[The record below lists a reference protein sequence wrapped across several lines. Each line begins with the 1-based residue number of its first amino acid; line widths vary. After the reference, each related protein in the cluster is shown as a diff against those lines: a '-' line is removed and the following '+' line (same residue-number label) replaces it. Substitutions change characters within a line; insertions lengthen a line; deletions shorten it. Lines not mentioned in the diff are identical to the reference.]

1 MTNYRRSRM
10 PLQHLEDH
18 KIGKTFFSSPSQE
31 KPDRASPVFYIC
43 ADVGR
48 SLCCYKYIKVW
59 YYITQNLCYGEK
71 LVKEYINE
79 ALEKYI
85 EKGTYP
91 WHMPGHKRQPIEA
104 VQNVDNISKSRENFW
119 NGVYAHDF
127 TEAKD
132 LDDMHEPEMFIA
144 DSIAEMKKVYGTFA
158 TYMLVNGSTSGLMTA
173 IHATCYRGDVILAAR
188 NCHKAVYNAICMLEL
203 EPEYIVP
210 DYVDMRWRCGVNQ
223 NGEQTITDGMTD
235 ASGESNRGTREKM
248 AASSEVNH
256 ETEEKAAVNGEDD
269 REVSERTDILGDI
282 SPDKVERAINMLI
295 TDGRKPRAVIITSP
309 TYEGVISD
317 IRTIA
322 GIVHRYGIYLIVDEA
337 QGAHLNFMEG
347 HETAMQQGADI
358 VIESLHK
365 TMPALTQTSL
375 LHVMNPKL
383 DERVRRYLQIFQTS
397 SPSYIF
403 MQSME
408 KAVAFGANNRDEF
421 ARYGR
426 RLEAFAGKCDGL
438 RNIRLFRPDASSV
451 KNDEICNACK
461 VFDHD
466 EGRLVFVVRP
476 GTVVESGQ
484 KFTGVMLAEIL
495 ADRYGLIVEMA
506 SVSYVICISS
516 VVDSADSYDILFN
529 AVAEIDGNL
538 GYEPDKTDRQELDII
553 SGRRSAMPPGTAWD
567 RLAENVPIEG
577 AAGKVSGAFVY
588 AYPPGIP
595 VLAPGEVVD
604 RQAVNGIKS
613 MIDSRL
619 NVAGVNDGYIKV
631 LCGE

>member
-1 MTNYRRSRM
+1 MLRR
-10 PLQHLEDH
+10 
-18 KIGKTFFSSPSQE
+18 KT
-31 KPDRASPVFYIC
+31 
-43 ADVGR
+43 
-48 SLCCYKYIKVW
+48 
-59 YYITQNLCYGEK
+59 
-71 LVKEYINE
+71 VKEYINE

-91 WHMPGHKRQPIEA
+91 WHMPGHKRRPLEKSDGSMCLKDDENGGQSP
-104 VQNVDNISKSRENFW
+104 QNVDNISKSRENFW

-144 DSIAEMKKVYGTFA
+144 DSLAEMKKVYGTFA

-173 IHATCYRGDVILAAR
+173 IHATCHRGDVILVAR

-210 DYVDMRWRCGVNQ
+210 DYVDMRWHCGVNQ
-223 NGEQTITDGMTD
+223 AMSDKMTD
-235 ASGESNRGTREKM
+235 ARGKADCETREGTDIRG
-248 AASSEVNH
+248 EGNR
-256 ETEEKAAVNGEDD
+256 ETP
-269 REVSERTDILGDI
+269 ERTDILGDI
-282 SPDKVERAINMLI
+282 SPDKLERAIITLI
-295 TDGRKPRAVIITSP
+295 TDGRKPSAVIITSP

-317 IRTIA
+317 IRIIA
-322 GIVHRYGIYLIVDEA
+322 EIAHRYGIYLIVDEA

-347 HETAMQQGADI
+347 HETAMEQGADI

-408 KAVAFGANNRDEF
+408 KAVAFGVNNKAEF
-421 ARYGR
+421 VKYGR
-426 RLEAFAGKCDGL
+426 RLEIFAEKCDSL
-438 RNIRLFRPDASSV
+438 RNIRLFRSCD
-451 KNDEICNACK
+451 ACK

-476 GTVVESGQ
+476 GTVDGSGQ
-484 KFTGVMLAEIL
+484 IFTGVMLADIL

-516 VVDSADSYDILFN
+516 VVDSVDSYDILFK
-529 AVAEIDGNL
+529 AIEEIDSGL
-538 GYEPDKTDRQELDII
+538 EYRSIVDGSRAMDII
-553 SGRRSAMPPGTAWD
+553 SGRRSAVVPGKAWD
-567 RLAENVPIEG
+567 GTSEMVPLELSVGRI
-577 AAGKVSGAFVY
+577 SGAFVY

-595 VLAPGEVVD
+595 VLAPGEIVD
-604 RQAVNGIKS
+604 ERAVCGIDT
-613 MIDSRL
+613 MIRSGL
-619 NVAGVNDGYIKV
+619 NVSGVDNGCIAV
-631 LCGE
+631 LCEK

>member
-1 MTNYRRSRM
+1 MLRR
-10 PLQHLEDH
+10 
-18 KIGKTFFSSPSQE
+18 KT
-31 KPDRASPVFYIC
+31 
-43 ADVGR
+43 
-48 SLCCYKYIKVW
+48 
-59 YYITQNLCYGEK
+59 
-71 LVKEYINE
+71 VKEYINE

-91 WHMPGHKRQPIEA
+91 WHMPGHKRRPLEKSDGSMCLKDDENGGQSP
-104 VQNVDNISKSRENFW
+104 QNVDNISKSRENFW

-144 DSIAEMKKVYGTFA
+144 DSLAEMKKVYGTFA

-173 IHATCYRGDVILAAR
+173 IHATCRRGDIILAAR

-210 DYVDMRWRCGVNQ
+210 DYVDMRWHCGANQ
-223 NGEQTITDGMTD
+223 SMSDRMTD
-235 ASGESNRGTREKM
+235 ACGKDDCETREG
-248 AASSEVNH
+248 
-256 ETEEKAAVNGEDD
+256 TDIRGEGD
-269 REVSERTDILGDI
+269 RETPERTDILGDI
-282 SPDKVERAINMLI
+282 SPDKLERAINTMI
-295 TDGRKPRAVIITSP
+295 ADGRKPSAVIITSP

-317 IRTIA
+317 IRIIA
-322 GIVHRYGIYLIVDEA
+322 EIAHRYGIYLIVDEA

-347 HETAMQQGADI
+347 HETAMEQGADI

-408 KAVAFGANNRDEF
+408 KAVAFGVNNKAEF
-421 ARYGR
+421 VKYGR
-426 RLEAFAGKCDGL
+426 RLEIFAEKCDSL
-438 RNIRLFRPDASSV
+438 RNIRLFRSCD
-451 KNDEICNACK
+451 ACK

-476 GTVVESGQ
+476 GTVDRSGQ
-484 KFTGVMLAEIL
+484 IFTGVMLADIL

-516 VVDSADSYDILFN
+516 VVDSVDSYDILFK
-529 AVAEIDGNL
+529 AIEEIDSGL
-538 GYEPDKTDRQELDII
+538 EYRSIVDGSRAMDII
-553 SGRRSAMPPGTAWD
+553 SGRRSAVVPGKAWD
-567 RLAENVPIEG
+567 ETSEMVPLELSVGRI
-577 AAGKVSGAFVY
+577 SGAFVY

-595 VLAPGEVVD
+595 VLAPGEIVD
-604 RQAVNGIKS
+604 ERAVCGIDT
-613 MIDSRL
+613 MIRSGL
-619 NVAGVNDGYIKV
+619 NVSGVDDGCIAV
-631 LCGE
+631 LCEK

>member
-1 MTNYRRSRM
+1 M
-10 PLQHLEDH
+10 
-18 KIGKTFFSSPSQE
+18 
-31 KPDRASPVFYIC
+31 
-43 ADVGR
+43 
-48 SLCCYKYIKVW
+48 
-59 YYITQNLCYGEK
+59 
-71 LVKEYINE
+71 KEYINE

-91 WHMPGHKRQPIEA
+91 WHMPGHKRQPLEKPDGGMCLKDDENGG
-104 VQNVDNISKSRENFW
+104 QLPPNVDNISKSRENFW

-144 DSIAEMKKVYGTFA
+144 DSLAEMKMVYGTFA

-173 IHATCYRGDVILAAR
+173 IHATCHRGDVILAAR

-223 NGEQTITDGMTD
+223 NGEQPITDGMTD
-235 ASGESNRGTREKM
+235 VSGESNRETREKM

-256 ETEEKAAVNGEDD
+256 ETEERAAVNGEDD

-282 SPDKVERAINMLI
+282 SPDKLELALKELVA
-295 TDGRKPRAVIITSP
+295 DGRKPRAVIITSP

-375 LHVMNPKL
+375 LHVMNPEL
-383 DERVRRYLQIFQTS
+383 DERVRRYLQIFQSS

-426 RLEAFAGKCDGL
+426 RLEIFAEKCDSL
-438 RNIRLFRPDASSV
+438 RNIRLFRPGVNVS
-451 KNDEICNACK
+451 KNDEGCSACK

-476 GTVVESGQ
+476 GTADESGQ

-567 RLAENVPIEG
+567 RPVESVPIEG

-613 MIDSRL
+613 MIDSGL

>member
-1 MTNYRRSRM
+1 MLRR
-10 PLQHLEDH
+10 
-18 KIGKTFFSSPSQE
+18 KT
-31 KPDRASPVFYIC
+31 
-43 ADVGR
+43 
-48 SLCCYKYIKVW
+48 
-59 YYITQNLCYGEK
+59 
-71 LVKEYINE
+71 VKEYINE

-91 WHMPGHKRQPIEA
+91 WHMPGHKRRPLEKSDGSMCLKDDENGGQSP
-104 VQNVDNISKSRENFW
+104 QNVDNISKSRENFW

-144 DSIAEMKKVYGTFA
+144 DSLAEMKKVYGTFA

-173 IHATCYRGDVILAAR
+173 IHATCHRGDVILAAR

-210 DYVDMRWRCGVNQ
+210 DYVDMRWHCGANQ
-223 NGEQTITDGMTD
+223 SMSDRMTD
-235 ASGESNRGTREKM
+235 VCGKDDCETREGIDIR
-248 AASSEVNH
+248 
-256 ETEEKAAVNGEDD
+256 GEGD
-269 REVSERTDILGDI
+269 RETTERTDILGDI
-282 SPDKVERAINMLI
+282 SPDKLERAINTMI
-295 TDGRKPRAVIITSP
+295 VDGRKPSAVIITSP

-317 IRTIA
+317 IGTLAEIA
-322 GIVHRYGIYLIVDEA
+322 HRYGIYLIVDEA

-347 HETAMQQGADI
+347 HETAMEQGADI

-408 KAVAFGANNRDEF
+408 KAVAFGVNNKAEF
-421 ARYGR
+421 VKYGR
-426 RLEAFAGKCDGL
+426 RLEIFAEKCDSL
-438 RNIRLFRPDASSV
+438 RNIRLFRSCD
-451 KNDEICNACK
+451 ACK

-476 GTVVESGQ
+476 GTVDRSGQ
-484 KFTGVMLAEIL
+484 IFTGVMLADIL

-516 VVDSADSYDILFN
+516 VVDSVDSYDILFK
-529 AVAEIDGNL
+529 AIEEIDSGL
-538 GYEPDKTDRQELDII
+538 EYRSIVDGSRAMDII
-553 SGRRSAMPPGTAWD
+553 SGRRSAVVPGKAWD
-567 RLAENVPIEG
+567 ETSEMVPLELSVGRI
-577 AAGKVSGAFVY
+577 SGAFVY

-595 VLAPGEVVD
+595 VLAPGEIVD
-604 RQAVNGIKS
+604 ERAVCGIDT
-613 MIDSRL
+613 MIRSGL
-619 NVAGVNDGYIKV
+619 NVSGVDDGCIAV
-631 LCGE
+631 LCEK

>member
-1 MTNYRRSRM
+1 M
-10 PLQHLEDH
+10 
-18 KIGKTFFSSPSQE
+18 
-31 KPDRASPVFYIC
+31 
-43 ADVGR
+43 
-48 SLCCYKYIKVW
+48 
-59 YYITQNLCYGEK
+59 
-71 LVKEYINE
+71 VKEYINE

-91 WHMPGHKRQPIEA
+91 WHMPGHKRQPLEEL
-104 VQNVDNISKSRENFW
+104 ENFW

-144 DSIAEMKKVYGTFA
+144 DSLAEMRKVYGTFA

-173 IHATCYRGDVILAAR
+173 IHATCHRGDVILAAR

-203 EPEYIVP
+203 DPEYIVP
-210 DYVDMRWRCGVNQ
+210 DYVSMKWPDCMGQ
-223 NGEQTITDGMTD
+223 NAARAIADGMTD
-235 ASGESNRGTREKM
+235 AGSEDDCETLAMM
-248 AASSEVNH
+248 AP
-256 ETEEKAAVNGEDD
+256 GDEDD

-282 SPDKVERAINMLI
+282 SPDKLELALKELVA
-295 TDGRKPRAVIITSP
+295 DDRKPRAVIITSP

-317 IRTIA
+317 IRAIA
-322 GIVHRYGIYLIVDEA
+322 EIAHRYGIYLIVDEA

-375 LHVMNPKL
+375 LHVMDPKL

-408 KAVAFGANNRDEF
+408 KAVTFGANNRTKFEK
-421 ARYGR
+421 YGR
-426 RLEAFAGKCDGL
+426 RLEAFAEKCDSL
-438 RNIRLFRPDASSV
+438 RNIRLFRPEVNAS
-451 KNDEICNACK
+451 KNGEGCSACK
-461 VFDHD
+461 VFDYD

-476 GTVVESGQ
+476 GTVDRSGQ
-484 KFTGVMLAEIL
+484 IFTGVMLADIL

-553 SGRRSAMPPGTAWD
+553 SGRRSVMPPGIAWD
-567 RLAENVPIEG
+567 RPVESVPIEV

-604 RQAVNGIKS
+604 RQAVSGIKS
-613 MIDSRL
+613 MIDNGL

>member
-1 MTNYRRSRM
+1 M
-10 PLQHLEDH
+10 
-18 KIGKTFFSSPSQE
+18 
-31 KPDRASPVFYIC
+31 
-43 ADVGR
+43 
-48 SLCCYKYIKVW
+48 
-59 YYITQNLCYGEK
+59 
-71 LVKEYINE
+71 KEYINE

-132 LDDMHEPEMFIA
+132 LDDMHEPAMFIA

-173 IHATCYRGDVILAAR
+173 IHATCHRGDVILAAR

-223 NGEQTITDGMTD
+223 NGEQTITDGMTY

-309 TYEGVISD
+309 TYEGVMSD

-322 GIVHRYGIYLIVDEA
+322 EIAHRYGIYLIVDEA

-476 GTVVESGQ
+476 GTVDESGQ

-567 RLAENVPIEG
+567 RLAESVPIEG

-613 MIDSRL
+613 MIDSGL

>member
-1 MTNYRRSRM
+1 M
-10 PLQHLEDH
+10 
-18 KIGKTFFSSPSQE
+18 
-31 KPDRASPVFYIC
+31 
-43 ADVGR
+43 
-48 SLCCYKYIKVW
+48 
-59 YYITQNLCYGEK
+59 
-71 LVKEYINE
+71 KEYINE

-91 WHMPGHKRQPIEA
+91 WHMPGHKRQPLEKPDGGMCLKDDENGG
-104 VQNVDNISKSRENFW
+104 QLPPNVDNISKSRENFW

-144 DSIAEMKKVYGTFA
+144 DSIAEMKMVYGTFA

-173 IHATCYRGDVILAAR
+173 IHATCRRGDIILAAR

-223 NGEQTITDGMTD
+223 NGEQPITDGMTD
-235 ASGESNRGTREKM
+235 VSGESNRETREKM

-256 ETEEKAAVNGEDD
+256 ETEERADVNGEDD

-282 SPDKVERAINMLI
+282 SPDKLELALKELVA
-295 TDGRKPRAVIITSP
+295 DGRKPRAVIITSP

-347 HETAMQQGADI
+347 HETAMKQGADI

-375 LHVMNPKL
+375 LHVMDPEL

-408 KAVAFGANNRDEF
+408 KAVAFGANNRDAF
-421 ARYGR
+421 AEYGR
-426 RLEAFAGKCDGL
+426 RLEIFAGKCDGL

-476 GTVVESGQ
+476 GTVDESGQ

-567 RLAENVPIEG
+567 QWRACRLRV
-577 AAGKVSGAFVY
+577 
-588 AYPPGIP
+588 
-595 VLAPGEVVD
+595 
-604 RQAVNGIKS
+604 
-613 MIDSRL
+613 RL
-619 NVAGVNDGYIKV
+619 ERCRGHLYMHIRREY
-631 LCGE
+631 LCWRRERSLTGRR

>member
-1 MTNYRRSRM
+1 
-10 PLQHLEDH
+10 
-18 KIGKTFFSSPSQE
+18 
-31 KPDRASPVFYIC
+31 
-43 ADVGR
+43 
-48 SLCCYKYIKVW
+48 
-59 YYITQNLCYGEK
+59 
-71 LVKEYINE
+71 
-79 ALEKYI
+79 
-85 EKGTYP
+85 
-91 WHMPGHKRQPIEA
+91 
-104 VQNVDNISKSRENFW
+104 
-119 NGVYAHDF
+119 
-127 TEAKD
+127 
-132 LDDMHEPEMFIA
+132 
-144 DSIAEMKKVYGTFA
+144 
-158 TYMLVNGSTSGLMTA
+158 MLVNGSTSGLMTA
-173 IHATCYRGDVILAAR
+173 IHATCHRGDVILAAR

-210 DYVDMRWRCGVNQ
+210 DYVGMSWPDGVGQ
-223 NGEQTITDGMTD
+223 NEARAIANGMTD
-235 ASGESNRGTREKM
+235 AGGEDGCETLAMMASGD
-248 AASSEVNH
+248 
-256 ETEEKAAVNGEDD
+256 EDD
-269 REVSERTDILGDI
+269 REMSERTDILGDI
-282 SPDKVERAINMLI
+282 SPDKLESALRGLVA
-295 TDGRKPRAVIITSP
+295 DGRKPRAVIITSP

-375 LHVMNPKL
+375 LHVMNPEL

-408 KAVAFGANNRDEF
+408 KAVAFGANNRTKFEK
-421 ARYGR
+421 YGW
-426 RLEAFAGKCDGL
+426 RLEAFAEKCDSL
-438 RNIRLFRPDASSV
+438 RNIRLFRPDVSSV
-451 KNDEICNACK
+451 KKAGGCAACK

-476 GTVVESGQ
+476 GTVDESGQ
-484 KFTGVMLAEIL
+484 KFSGVMLAEIL

-538 GYEPDKTDRQELDII
+538 GYKPDKTDRQELDII

-567 RLAENVPIEG
+567 RPVESVPIEV

-604 RQAVNGIKS
+604 RQAVSGIKS
-613 MIDSRL
+613 MIDSGL

>member
-1 MTNYRRSRM
+1 MLRR
-10 PLQHLEDH
+10 
-18 KIGKTFFSSPSQE
+18 KTV
-31 KPDRASPVFYIC
+31 R
-43 ADVGR
+43 
-48 SLCCYKYIKVW
+48 
-59 YYITQNLCYGEK
+59 
-71 LVKEYINE
+71 EYINE

-91 WHMPGHKRQPIEA
+91 WHMPGHKRLPLE
-104 VQNVDNISKSRENFW
+104 KLENFW

-144 DSIAEMKKVYGTFA
+144 DSLAEMKKVYGTFA

-173 IHATCYRGDVILAAR
+173 IHATCHRGDVILAAR

-210 DYVDMRWRCGVNQ
+210 DYVDMRWHCGANQ
-223 NGEQTITDGMTD
+223 SMSDKMTD
-235 ASGESNRGTREKM
+235 ACGKDDCETRE
-248 AASSEVNH
+248 
-256 ETEEKAAVNGEDD
+256 ETDIRGEGD
-269 REVSERTDILGDI
+269 RETPERTDILGDI
-282 SPDKVERAINMLI
+282 SPDKLERAINTMI
-295 TDGRKPRAVIITSP
+295 VDGRKPSAVIITSP

-317 IRTIA
+317 IGTLAEIT
-322 GIVHRYGIYLIVDEA
+322 HRYGIYLIVDEA

-347 HETAMQQGADI
+347 HETAMAQGADI

-408 KAVAFGANNRDEF
+408 KAVAFGANNRAVFVE
-421 ARYGR
+421 YGW
-426 RLEAFAGKCDGL
+426 RLEIFAEKCDNL
-438 RNIRLFRPDASSV
+438 RNIRLFRPGVNVS
-451 KNDEICNACK
+451 KNDEGCSACK

-476 GTVVESGQ
+476 GTVDRSGQ
-484 KFTGVMLAEIL
+484 IFTGVMLADIL

-516 VVDSADSYDILFN
+516 VVDSVDSYDILFK
-529 AVAEIDGNL
+529 AIEEIDSGL
-538 GYEPDKTDRQELDII
+538 EYRSIVDGSRAMDII
-553 SGRRSAMPPGTAWD
+553 SGRRSAVVPGKAWD
-567 RLAENVPIEG
+567 ETSEMVPLELSVGRI
-577 AAGKVSGAFVY
+577 SGAFVY

-595 VLAPGEVVD
+595 VLAPGEIVD
-604 RQAVNGIKS
+604 ERAVCGIDT
-613 MIDSRL
+613 MIRSGL
-619 NVAGVNDGYIKV
+619 NVSGVDDGCIAV
-631 LCGE
+631 LCEK

>member
-1 MTNYRRSRM
+1 M
-10 PLQHLEDH
+10 
-18 KIGKTFFSSPSQE
+18 
-31 KPDRASPVFYIC
+31 
-43 ADVGR
+43 
-48 SLCCYKYIKVW
+48 
-59 YYITQNLCYGEK
+59 
-71 LVKEYINE
+71 KEYINE

-85 EKGTYP
+85 NKGTYP
-91 WHMPGHKRQPIEA
+91 WHMPGHKRLPLE
-104 VQNVDNISKSRENFW
+104 KLENFW

-144 DSIAEMKKVYGTFA
+144 DSLAEMKKVYGTFA

-173 IHATCYRGDVILAAR
+173 IHATCHRGDVILAAR

-210 DYVDMRWRCGVNQ
+210 DYVDMRWHCGANQ
-223 NGEQTITDGMTD
+223 SMSDKMTD
-235 ASGESNRGTREKM
+235 ACGKDDCETREGTDIRG
-248 AASSEVNH
+248 EGDR
-256 ETEEKAAVNGEDD
+256 ETPERVAVNGGDD

-282 SPDKVERAINMLI
+282 SPDKLERAIITLI
-295 TDGRKPRAVIITSP
+295 TNGRKPSAVIITSP

-317 IRTIA
+317 IGTLAEIT
-322 GIVHRYGIYLIVDEA
+322 HRYGIYLIVDEA

-347 HETAMQQGADI
+347 HETAMAQGADI

-408 KAVAFGANNRDEF
+408 KAVAFGVNNKAEF
-421 ARYGR
+421 VKYGR
-426 RLEAFAGKCDGL
+426 RLEIFAEKCDSL
-438 RNIRLFRPDASSV
+438 RNIRLFRSCD
-451 KNDEICNACK
+451 ACK

-476 GTVVESGQ
+476 GTVDGSGQ
-484 KFTGVMLAEIL
+484 IFTGVMLADIL

-516 VVDSADSYDILFN
+516 VVDSVDSYDILFK
-529 AVAEIDGNL
+529 AIEEIDNDLEHSVIVDGS
-538 GYEPDKTDRQELDII
+538 RAMDII
-553 SGRRSAMPPGTAWD
+553 SGRRSAVVPGKAWD
-567 RLAENVPIEG
+567 ETSEMVPLELSVGRI
-577 AAGKVSGAFVY
+577 SGAFVY

-595 VLAPGEVVD
+595 VLAPGEIVD
-604 RQAVNGIKS
+604 ERAVCGIDT
-613 MIDSRL
+613 MIRSGL
-619 NVAGVNDGYIKV
+619 NVSGVDDGCIAV
-631 LCGE
+631 LCEK

>member
-1 MTNYRRSRM
+1 MLRR
-10 PLQHLEDH
+10 
-18 KIGKTFFSSPSQE
+18 KTV
-31 KPDRASPVFYIC
+31 R
-43 ADVGR
+43 
-48 SLCCYKYIKVW
+48 
-59 YYITQNLCYGEK
+59 
-71 LVKEYINE
+71 EYINE

-91 WHMPGHKRQPIEA
+91 WHMPGHKRLPLE
-104 VQNVDNISKSRENFW
+104 KLENFW

-144 DSIAEMKKVYGTFA
+144 DSLAEMKKVYGTFA

-173 IHATCYRGDVILAAR
+173 IHATCHRGDVILAAR

-210 DYVDMRWRCGVNQ
+210 DYVDMRWHCGANQ
-223 NGEQTITDGMTD
+223 SMSDRMTD
-235 ASGESNRGTREKM
+235 ACGKDDCETREG
-248 AASSEVNH
+248 
-256 ETEEKAAVNGEDD
+256 TDIRGEGD
-269 REVSERTDILGDI
+269 RETPERTDILGDI
-282 SPDKVERAINMLI
+282 SPDKLERAINTMI
-295 TDGRKPRAVIITSP
+295 ADGRKPSAVIITSP

-317 IRTIA
+317 IRIIA
-322 GIVHRYGIYLIVDEA
+322 EIAHRYGIYLIVDEA

-347 HETAMQQGADI
+347 HETAMEQGADI

-408 KAVAFGANNRDEF
+408 KAVAFGANNRAVFVE
-421 ARYGR
+421 YGR
-426 RLEAFAGKCDGL
+426 RLKIFAEKCDNL
-438 RNIRLFRPDASSV
+438 RNIRLFRPGVNVS
-451 KNDEICNACK
+451 KNDEGCSACK

-476 GTVVESGQ
+476 GTVDRSGQ
-484 KFTGVMLAEIL
+484 IFTGVMLADIL

-516 VVDSADSYDILFN
+516 VVDSVDSYDILFK
-529 AVAEIDGNL
+529 AIEEIDSGL
-538 GYEPDKTDRQELDII
+538 EYRSIVDGSRAMDII
-553 SGRRSAMPPGTAWD
+553 SGRRSAVVPGKAWD
-567 RLAENVPIEG
+567 ELSEMVPLELSVGRI
-577 AAGKVSGAFVY
+577 SGAFVY

-595 VLAPGEVVD
+595 VLAPGEIVD
-604 RQAVNGIKS
+604 ERAVCGIDTMIRNG
-613 MIDSRL
+613 L
-619 NVAGVNDGYIKV
+619 NVSGVDDGCIAV
-631 LCGE
+631 LCEK

>member
-1 MTNYRRSRM
+1 M
-10 PLQHLEDH
+10 
-18 KIGKTFFSSPSQE
+18 
-31 KPDRASPVFYIC
+31 
-43 ADVGR
+43 
-48 SLCCYKYIKVW
+48 
-59 YYITQNLCYGEK
+59 
-71 LVKEYINE
+71 KEYINE

-104 VQNVDNISKSRENFW
+104 VQNVDNISKSRVNFW

-132 LDDMHEPEMFIA
+132 LDDMHEPAMFIA

-173 IHATCYRGDVILAAR
+173 IHATCHRGDVILAAR

-210 DYVDMRWRCGVNQ
+210 DYVNMRWRCGVNQ

-309 TYEGVISD
+309 TYEGVMSD

-322 GIVHRYGIYLIVDEA
+322 EIAHRYGIYLIVDEA

-375 LHVMNPKL
+375 LHVMNPEL

-438 RNIRLFRPDASSV
+438 RNIRLFRPDVSSV

-567 RLAENVPIEG
+567 RLAESVPIEG

-613 MIDSRL
+613 MIDSGL

-631 LCGE
+631 LCGG

>member
-1 MTNYRRSRM
+1 M
-10 PLQHLEDH
+10 
-18 KIGKTFFSSPSQE
+18 
-31 KPDRASPVFYIC
+31 
-43 ADVGR
+43 
-48 SLCCYKYIKVW
+48 
-59 YYITQNLCYGEK
+59 
-71 LVKEYINE
+71 KEYINE

-173 IHATCYRGDVILAAR
+173 IHATCRRGDIILAAR

-223 NGEQTITDGMTD
+223 NGEQPITDGMTD
-235 ASGESNRGTREKM
+235 VSGESNRETREKM

-256 ETEEKAAVNGEDD
+256 ETEERADVNGEDD

-282 SPDKVERAINMLI
+282 SPDKLELALKELVA
-295 TDGRKPRAVIITSP
+295 DGRKPRAVIITSP

-347 HETAMQQGADI
+347 HETAMKQGADI

-375 LHVMNPKL
+375 LHVMDPEL

-408 KAVAFGANNRDEF
+408 KAVAFGANNRDAF
-421 ARYGR
+421 AEYGR
-426 RLEAFAGKCDGL
+426 RLEIFAGQCDGL
-438 RNIRLFRPDASSV
+438 RNIRLFRPDVSSV
-451 KNDEICNACK
+451 KKAGGCAACK

-476 GTVVESGQ
+476 GTVDESGQ
-484 KFTGVMLAEIL
+484 KFTGVMLADIL

-553 SGRRSAMPPGTAWD
+553 SGRRSVMPPGIAWD
-567 RLAENVPIEG
+567 RPVESVPIEG

-613 MIDSRL
+613 MIDSGL

-631 LCGE
+631 LCVE

>member
-1 MTNYRRSRM
+1 MLRR
-10 PLQHLEDH
+10 
-18 KIGKTFFSSPSQE
+18 
-31 KPDRASPVFYIC
+31 
-43 ADVGR
+43 
-48 SLCCYKYIKVW
+48 
-59 YYITQNLCYGEK
+59 K

-173 IHATCYRGDVILAAR
+173 IHATCHRGDVILAAR

-223 NGEQTITDGMTD
+223 NGEQTITDGMTY

-309 TYEGVISD
+309 TYEGVMSD

-322 GIVHRYGIYLIVDEA
+322 EIAHRYGIYLIVDEA

-567 RLAENVPIEG
+567 RLAESVPIEG

-613 MIDSRL
+613 MIDSGL

>member
-1 MTNYRRSRM
+1 M
-10 PLQHLEDH
+10 
-18 KIGKTFFSSPSQE
+18 
-31 KPDRASPVFYIC
+31 
-43 ADVGR
+43 
-48 SLCCYKYIKVW
+48 
-59 YYITQNLCYGEK
+59 
-71 LVKEYINE
+71 KEYINE

-173 IHATCYRGDVILAAR
+173 IHATCHRGDVILAAR

-295 TDGRKPRAVIITSP
+295 TDGRKPSAVIITSP
-309 TYEGVISD
+309 TYEGVMSD

-322 GIVHRYGIYLIVDEA
+322 EIAHRYGIYLIVDEA

-347 HETAMQQGADI
+347 HETAMEQGADI

-567 RLAENVPIEG
+567 RLAESVPIEG

-613 MIDSRL
+613 MIDSGL

>member
-1 MTNYRRSRM
+1 M
-10 PLQHLEDH
+10 
-18 KIGKTFFSSPSQE
+18 
-31 KPDRASPVFYIC
+31 
-43 ADVGR
+43 
-48 SLCCYKYIKVW
+48 
-59 YYITQNLCYGEK
+59 
-71 LVKEYINE
+71 KEYINE

-91 WHMPGHKRQPIEA
+91 WHMPGHKRQPLEKPDGGMCLKDDENGG
-104 VQNVDNISKSRENFW
+104 QLPPNVDNISKSRENFW

-144 DSIAEMKKVYGTFA
+144 DSLAEMKMVYGTFA

-173 IHATCYRGDVILAAR
+173 IHATCRRGDIILAAR

-223 NGEQTITDGMTD
+223 NGEQPITDGMTD
-235 ASGESNRGTREKM
+235 VSGESNRETREKM

-256 ETEEKAAVNGEDD
+256 ETEERAAVNGEDD
-269 REVSERTDILGDI
+269 REMSERTDILGDI
-282 SPDKVERAINMLI
+282 SPDKLELALKELVA
-295 TDGRKPRAVIITSP
+295 DGRKPRAVIITSP

-322 GIVHRYGIYLIVDEA
+322 GIAHRYGIYLIVDEA

-358 VIESLHK
+358 VVESLHK

-375 LHVMNPKL
+375 LHVMDPEL

-408 KAVAFGANNRDEF
+408 KAVAFGANNRDAF

-438 RNIRLFRPDASSV
+438 KNIRLFRPDASSV

-476 GTVVESGQ
+476 GTVDESGQ

-567 RLAENVPIEG
+567 RPVESVPIEG

-613 MIDSRL
+613 MIDSGL

>member
-1 MTNYRRSRM
+1 M
-10 PLQHLEDH
+10 
-18 KIGKTFFSSPSQE
+18 
-31 KPDRASPVFYIC
+31 
-43 ADVGR
+43 
-48 SLCCYKYIKVW
+48 
-59 YYITQNLCYGEK
+59 
-71 LVKEYINE
+71 KEYINE

-91 WHMPGHKRQPIEA
+91 WHMPGHKRQPLEKPDGGMCLKDDENGG
-104 VQNVDNISKSRENFW
+104 QLPPNVDNISKSRENFW

-144 DSIAEMKKVYGTFA
+144 DSLAEMKMVYGTFA

-173 IHATCYRGDVILAAR
+173 IHATCRRGDIILAAR

-223 NGEQTITDGMTD
+223 NGEQPITDGMTD
-235 ASGESNRGTREKM
+235 VSGESNRETREKM

-256 ETEEKAAVNGEDD
+256 ETEERAAVNGEDD
-269 REVSERTDILGDI
+269 REMSERTDILGDI
-282 SPDKVERAINMLI
+282 SPDKLELALKELVA
-295 TDGRKPRAVIITSP
+295 DGRKPRAVIITSP

-322 GIVHRYGIYLIVDEA
+322 GIAHRYGIYLIVDEA

-375 LHVMNPKL
+375 LHVMDPEL

-408 KAVAFGANNRDEF
+408 KAVAFGANNRDAF

-438 RNIRLFRPDASSV
+438 KNIRLFRPDASSV

-476 GTVVESGQ
+476 GTVDESGQ

-567 RLAENVPIEG
+567 RPVESVPIEG

-613 MIDSRL
+613 MIDSGL

>member
-1 MTNYRRSRM
+1 M
-10 PLQHLEDH
+10 
-18 KIGKTFFSSPSQE
+18 
-31 KPDRASPVFYIC
+31 
-43 ADVGR
+43 
-48 SLCCYKYIKVW
+48 
-59 YYITQNLCYGEK
+59 
-71 LVKEYINE
+71 KEYINE

-119 NGVYAHDF
+119 NGMYAHDF

-173 IHATCYRGDVILAAR
+173 IHATCHRGDVILAAR

-269 REVSERTDILGDI
+269 RGVSERTDILGDI

-295 TDGRKPRAVIITSP
+295 TDGRKPSAVIITSP
-309 TYEGVISD
+309 TYEGVMSD

-322 GIVHRYGIYLIVDEA
+322 EIAHRYGIYLIVDEA

-383 DERVRRYLQIFQTS
+383 DERVRRYLQIFQSS

-476 GTVVESGQ
+476 GTVDESGQ

-567 RLAENVPIEG
+567 RLAESVPIEG

-613 MIDSRL
+613 MIDSGL

>member
-1 MTNYRRSRM
+1 MLRR
-10 PLQHLEDH
+10 
-18 KIGKTFFSSPSQE
+18 KT
-31 KPDRASPVFYIC
+31 
-43 ADVGR
+43 
-48 SLCCYKYIKVW
+48 
-59 YYITQNLCYGEK
+59 
-71 LVKEYINE
+71 VKEYINE

-91 WHMPGHKRQPIEA
+91 WHMPGHKRRPLEKSDGSMCLKDDENGGQSP
-104 VQNVDNISKSRENFW
+104 QNVDNISKSRENFW

-144 DSIAEMKKVYGTFA
+144 DSLAEMKKVYGTFA

-173 IHATCYRGDVILAAR
+173 IHATCHRGDVILAAR

-210 DYVDMRWRCGVNQ
+210 DYVDMRWHCGANQ
-223 NGEQTITDGMTD
+223 SMSDRMTD
-235 ASGESNRGTREKM
+235 VCGKDDCETREGIDIR
-248 AASSEVNH
+248 
-256 ETEEKAAVNGEDD
+256 GEGD
-269 REVSERTDILGDI
+269 RETTERTDILGDI
-282 SPDKVERAINMLI
+282 SPDKLERAINTMI
-295 TDGRKPRAVIITSP
+295 VDGRKPSAVIITSP

-317 IRTIA
+317 IGTLAEIA
-322 GIVHRYGIYLIVDEA
+322 HRYGIYLIVDEA

-347 HETAMQQGADI
+347 HETAMEQGADI

-408 KAVAFGANNRDEF
+408 KAVAFGVNNKAEF
-421 ARYGR
+421 VKYGR
-426 RLEAFAGKCDGL
+426 RLEIFAEKCDSL
-438 RNIRLFRPDASSV
+438 RNIRLFRSCD
-451 KNDEICNACK
+451 ACK

-476 GTVVESGQ
+476 RTVDRSGQ
-484 KFTGVMLAEIL
+484 IFTGAMLADIL

-516 VVDSADSYDILFN
+516 VVDSVDSYDILFK
-529 AVAEIDGNL
+529 AIEEIDSGL
-538 GYEPDKTDRQELDII
+538 EYRSIVDGSRAMDII
-553 SGRRSAMPPGTAWD
+553 SGRRSAVVPGKAWD
-567 RLAENVPIEG
+567 ETSEMVPLELSVGRI
-577 AAGKVSGAFVY
+577 SGAFVY

-595 VLAPGEVVD
+595 VLAPGEIVD
-604 RQAVNGIKS
+604 ERAVCGIDTMIRNG
-613 MIDSRL
+613 L
-619 NVAGVNDGYIKV
+619 NVSGVDDGCIAV
-631 LCGE
+631 LCEK

>member
-1 MTNYRRSRM
+1 MLRR
-10 PLQHLEDH
+10 
-18 KIGKTFFSSPSQE
+18 KT
-31 KPDRASPVFYIC
+31 
-43 ADVGR
+43 
-48 SLCCYKYIKVW
+48 
-59 YYITQNLCYGEK
+59 
-71 LVKEYINE
+71 VKEYINE

-91 WHMPGHKRQPIEA
+91 WHMPGHKRRPLEKSDGSMCLKDDENGGQSP
-104 VQNVDNISKSRENFW
+104 QNVDNISKSRENFW

-144 DSIAEMKKVYGTFA
+144 DSLAEMKKVYGTFA

-173 IHATCYRGDVILAAR
+173 IHATCRRGDIILATR

-210 DYVDMRWRCGVNQ
+210 DYVDMRWRCGANQ
-223 NGEQTITDGMTD
+223 SMSDRMTD
-235 ASGESNRGTREKM
+235 ACGKDDCETREG
-248 AASSEVNH
+248 
-256 ETEEKAAVNGEDD
+256 TDIRGEGD
-269 REVSERTDILGDI
+269 RETPERTDILGDI
-282 SPDKVERAINMLI
+282 SPDKLERAIITLI
-295 TDGRKPRAVIITSP
+295 TDGRKPSAVIITSP

-317 IRTIA
+317 IGTLAEIT
-322 GIVHRYGIYLIVDEA
+322 HRYGIYLIVDEA

-347 HETAMQQGADI
+347 HETAMEQGADI

-375 LHVMNPKL
+375 LHVMDPKL

-408 KAVAFGANNRDEF
+408 KAVAFGANNRAVFVE
-421 ARYGR
+421 YGR
-426 RLEAFAGKCDGL
+426 RLKIFAEKCDNL
-438 RNIRLFRPDASSV
+438 RNIRLFRPGVNVS
-451 KNDEICNACK
+451 KNDEGCSACK

-476 GTVVESGQ
+476 GTVDRSGQ
-484 KFTGVMLAEIL
+484 IFTGVMLADIL

-516 VVDSADSYDILFN
+516 VVDCVDSYDILFK
-529 AVAEIDGNL
+529 AIEEIDSGL
-538 GYEPDKTDRQELDII
+538 EYRSIMDGSRAMDII
-553 SGRRSAMPPGTAWD
+553 SGRKSAVVPGKAWD
-567 RLAENVPIEG
+567 ELSEMVPLELSVGRI
-577 AAGKVSGAFVY
+577 SGAFVY

-595 VLAPGEVVD
+595 VLAPGEIVD
-604 RQAVNGIKS
+604 ERAVCGIDT
-613 MIDSRL
+613 MIRSGL
-619 NVAGVNDGYIKV
+619 NVSGVDDGCIAV
-631 LCGE
+631 LCEK

>member
-1 MTNYRRSRM
+1 M
-10 PLQHLEDH
+10 
-18 KIGKTFFSSPSQE
+18 
-31 KPDRASPVFYIC
+31 
-43 ADVGR
+43 
-48 SLCCYKYIKVW
+48 
-59 YYITQNLCYGEK
+59 
-71 LVKEYINE
+71 KEYINE

-91 WHMPGHKRQPIEA
+91 WHMPGHKRQPLETA
-104 VQNVDNISKSRENFW
+104 ENFW

-144 DSIAEMKKVYGTFA
+144 DSLAEMKKVYGTFA

-173 IHATCYRGDVILAAR
+173 IHATCHRGDVILAAR

-210 DYVDMRWRCGVNQ
+210 DYVSMKWPDGVGQ
-223 NGEQTITDGMTD
+223 NGARAISGGLTD
-235 ASGESNRGTREKM
+235 ASGEDVYETQEKM
-248 AASSEVNH
+248 DVSGECNN
-256 ETEEKAAVNGEDD
+256 ETQ
-269 REVSERTDILGDI
+269 ERTDILGDI
-282 SPDKVERAINMLI
+282 SPDKLELALKELVA
-295 TDGRKPRAVIITSP
+295 DGRKPGAVIITSP

-317 IRTIA
+317 IRGIA
-322 GIVHRYGIYLIVDEA
+322 EVVHRYGIYLIVDEA

-375 LHVMNPKL
+375 LHVMNPEL

-408 KAVAFGANNRDEF
+408 KAVAYGANNRDEF
-421 ARYGR
+421 VRYGQ

-451 KNDEICNACK
+451 KNDESCAACK

-476 GTVVESGQ
+476 GTVDESGQ
-484 KFTGVMLAEIL
+484 KFTGVMLADIL

-516 VVDSADSYDILFN
+516 VVDSADSYDILFKAMN
-529 AVAEIDGNL
+529 EIDRSL
-538 GYEPDKTDRQELDII
+538 RCEPDKSNRQEMDII
-553 SGRRSAMPPGTAWD
+553 SGRRSAMPPGIAWD
-567 RLAENVPIEG
+567 RPVESVPMED

-604 RQAVNGIKS
+604 RQAVDGIKA
-613 MIDSRL
+613 MLDSGL
-619 NVAGVNDGYIKV
+619 NVAGVDGGYIKV
-631 LCGE
+631 LCVE

>member
-1 MTNYRRSRM
+1 M
-10 PLQHLEDH
+10 
-18 KIGKTFFSSPSQE
+18 
-31 KPDRASPVFYIC
+31 
-43 ADVGR
+43 
-48 SLCCYKYIKVW
+48 
-59 YYITQNLCYGEK
+59 
-71 LVKEYINE
+71 VKEYINE
-79 ALEKYI
+79 ALEKYT

-91 WHMPGHKRQPIEA
+91 WHMPGHKRQPLEEP
-104 VQNVDNISKSRENFW
+104 DNFW

-144 DSIAEMKKVYGTFA
+144 DSLAEMRKVYGTFA

-173 IHATCYRGDVILAAR
+173 IHATCHRGDVILAAR

-210 DYVDMRWRCGVNQ
+210 NYVGMKWPDCMRQ
-223 NGEQTITDGMTD
+223 NAARTIADGMTD
-235 ASGESNRGTREKM
+235 ASGEDDC
-248 AASSEVNH
+248 
-256 ETEEKAAVNGEDD
+256 ET
-269 REVSERTDILGDI
+269 SERTDILGDI
-282 SPDKVERAINMLI
+282 SPDKLESALRGLVA
-295 TDGRKPRAVIITSP
+295 DDRKPSAVIITSP

-317 IRTIA
+317 IRGIA
-322 GIVHRYGIYLIVDEA
+322 EVVHRYGIYLIVDEA

-347 HETAMQQGADI
+347 HETAMKQGADI

-375 LHVMNPKL
+375 LHVMDPEL

-408 KAVAFGANNRDEF
+408 KAVAFGANNRDAF
-421 ARYGR
+421 AEYGR

-451 KNDEICNACK
+451 KNDEIGNACK

-476 GTVVESGQ
+476 GTVDESGQ

-506 SVSYVICISS
+506 SVSYAICISS

-567 RLAENVPIEG
+567 RPVESVPIED

-613 MIDSRL
+613 MIDSGL

>member
-1 MTNYRRSRM
+1 M
-10 PLQHLEDH
+10 
-18 KIGKTFFSSPSQE
+18 
-31 KPDRASPVFYIC
+31 
-43 ADVGR
+43 
-48 SLCCYKYIKVW
+48 
-59 YYITQNLCYGEK
+59 
-71 LVKEYINE
+71 KEYINE

-173 IHATCYRGDVILAAR
+173 IHATCHRGDVILAAR

-210 DYVDMRWRCGVNQ
+210 DYVDMIWRCGVNQ
-223 NGEQTITDGMTD
+223 NGEQPITDGMTD
-235 ASGESNRGTREKM
+235 VSGESNRETREKM

-256 ETEEKAAVNGEDD
+256 ETEERAAVNGEDD

-282 SPDKVERAINMLI
+282 SPDKLESALRGLVA
-295 TDGRKPRAVIITSP
+295 DDRKPSAVIITSP

-317 IRTIA
+317 IRGIA
-322 GIVHRYGIYLIVDEA
+322 EVVHRYGIYLIVDEA

-347 HETAMQQGADI
+347 HETAMKQGADI

-375 LHVMNPKL
+375 LHVMDPEL

-408 KAVAFGANNRDEF
+408 KAVAFGANNRDAF

-476 GTVVESGQ
+476 GTADESGQ

-567 RLAENVPIEG
+567 RPVESVPIEG

-613 MIDSRL
+613 MIDSGL

>member
-1 MTNYRRSRM
+1 M
-10 PLQHLEDH
+10 
-18 KIGKTFFSSPSQE
+18 
-31 KPDRASPVFYIC
+31 
-43 ADVGR
+43 
-48 SLCCYKYIKVW
+48 
-59 YYITQNLCYGEK
+59 
-71 LVKEYINE
+71 KEYINE

-85 EKGTYP
+85 NKGTYP
-91 WHMPGHKRQPIEA
+91 WHMPGHKRLPLE
-104 VQNVDNISKSRENFW
+104 KLENFW

-144 DSIAEMKKVYGTFA
+144 DSLAEMKKVYGTFA

-173 IHATCYRGDVILAAR
+173 IHATCHRGDVILAAR

-210 DYVDMRWRCGVNQ
+210 DYVDMRWHCGANQ
-223 NGEQTITDGMTD
+223 SMSDKMTD
-235 ASGESNRGTREKM
+235 ACGKDDCETREGTDIRG
-248 AASSEVNH
+248 EGDR
-256 ETEEKAAVNGEDD
+256 ETPERVAVNGGDD
-269 REVSERTDILGDI
+269 REVSERTDI
-282 SPDKVERAINMLI
+282 SPDKLERAIITLI
-295 TDGRKPRAVIITSP
+295 TNGRKPSAVIITSP

-317 IRTIA
+317 IGTLAEIT
-322 GIVHRYGIYLIVDEA
+322 HRYGIYLIVDEA

-347 HETAMQQGADI
+347 HETAMAQGADI

-408 KAVAFGANNRDEF
+408 KAVAFGVNNKAEF
-421 ARYGR
+421 VKYGR
-426 RLEAFAGKCDGL
+426 RLEIFAEKCDNL
-438 RNIRLFRPDASSV
+438 RNIRLFRPGVNVS
-451 KNDEICNACK
+451 KNDEGCSACK

-476 GTVVESGQ
+476 GTVDGSGQ
-484 KFTGVMLAEIL
+484 IFTGVMLADIL

-516 VVDSADSYDILFN
+516 VVDSVDSYDILFK
-529 AVAEIDGNL
+529 AIEEIDSGL
-538 GYEPDKTDRQELDII
+538 EYRSIVDGSRAMDII
-553 SGRRSAMPPGTAWD
+553 SGRRSAVVPGKAWD
-567 RLAENVPIEG
+567 ETSEMVPLELSVGRI
-577 AAGKVSGAFVY
+577 SGAFVY

-595 VLAPGEVVD
+595 VLAPGEIVD
-604 RQAVNGIKS
+604 EQAVCGIDT
-613 MIDSRL
+613 MIRSGL
-619 NVAGVNDGYIKV
+619 NVSGVDDGCIAV
-631 LCGE
+631 LCEK

>member
-1 MTNYRRSRM
+1 M
-10 PLQHLEDH
+10 
-18 KIGKTFFSSPSQE
+18 
-31 KPDRASPVFYIC
+31 
-43 ADVGR
+43 
-48 SLCCYKYIKVW
+48 
-59 YYITQNLCYGEK
+59 
-71 LVKEYINE
+71 KEYINE

-132 LDDMHEPEMFIA
+132 LDDMHEPAMFIA

-173 IHATCYRGDVILAAR
+173 IHATCHRGDVILAAR

-210 DYVDMRWRCGVNQ
+210 DYVNMRWRCGVNQ

-309 TYEGVISD
+309 TYEGVMSD

-322 GIVHRYGIYLIVDEA
+322 EIAHRYGIYLIVDEA

-466 EGRLVFVVRP
+466 EGRLVFVIRP

-567 RLAENVPIEG
+567 RLAESVPIEG

-613 MIDSRL
+613 MIDSGL

>member
-1 MTNYRRSRM
+1 M
-10 PLQHLEDH
+10 
-18 KIGKTFFSSPSQE
+18 
-31 KPDRASPVFYIC
+31 
-43 ADVGR
+43 
-48 SLCCYKYIKVW
+48 
-59 YYITQNLCYGEK
+59 
-71 LVKEYINE
+71 KEYINE

-85 EKGTYP
+85 NKGTYP
-91 WHMPGHKRQPIEA
+91 WHMPGHKRLPLE
-104 VQNVDNISKSRENFW
+104 KLENFW

-144 DSIAEMKKVYGTFA
+144 DSLAEMKKVYGTFA

-173 IHATCYRGDVILAAR
+173 IHATCHRGDVILAAR

-210 DYVDMRWRCGVNQ
+210 DYVDMRWHCGANQ
-223 NGEQTITDGMTD
+223 SMSDKMTD
-235 ASGESNRGTREKM
+235 ACGKDDCETREGTDIRG
-248 AASSEVNH
+248 EGDR
-256 ETEEKAAVNGEDD
+256 ETPERVAVNGGDD

-282 SPDKVERAINMLI
+282 SPDKLERAIITLI
-295 TDGRKPRAVIITSP
+295 TNGRKPSAVIITSP

-317 IRTIA
+317 IGTLAEIT
-322 GIVHRYGIYLIVDEA
+322 HRYGIYLIVDEA

-347 HETAMQQGADI
+347 HETAMAQGADI

-408 KAVAFGANNRDEF
+408 KAVAFGVNNKAEF
-421 ARYGR
+421 VKYGR
-426 RLEAFAGKCDGL
+426 RLEIFAEKCDSL
-438 RNIRLFRPDASSV
+438 RNIRLFRSCD
-451 KNDEICNACK
+451 ACK

-476 GTVVESGQ
+476 GTVDGSGQ
-484 KFTGVMLAEIL
+484 IFTGVMLADIL

-516 VVDSADSYDILFN
+516 VVDSADSYDILFK
-529 AVAEIDGNL
+529 AIEEIDNDLEHSVIVDGS
-538 GYEPDKTDRQELDII
+538 RAMDII
-553 SGRRSAMPPGTAWD
+553 SGRRSAVVPGKAWD
-567 RLAENVPIEG
+567 ELSEMVPLELSVGRI
-577 AAGKVSGAFVY
+577 SGAFVY

-595 VLAPGEVVD
+595 VLAPGEIVD
-604 RQAVNGIKS
+604 ERAVCGIDT
-613 MIDSRL
+613 MIRSGL
-619 NVAGVNDGYIKV
+619 NVSGVDDGCIAV
-631 LCGE
+631 LCEK

>member
-1 MTNYRRSRM
+1 M
-10 PLQHLEDH
+10 
-18 KIGKTFFSSPSQE
+18 
-31 KPDRASPVFYIC
+31 
-43 ADVGR
+43 
-48 SLCCYKYIKVW
+48 
-59 YYITQNLCYGEK
+59 
-71 LVKEYINE
+71 KEYINE

-91 WHMPGHKRQPIEA
+91 WHMPGHKRQPLEKPDGGMCLKDDENGG
-104 VQNVDNISKSRENFW
+104 QLPPNVDNISKSRENFW

-144 DSIAEMKKVYGTFA
+144 DSIAEMKMVYGTFA

-173 IHATCYRGDVILAAR
+173 IHATCRRGDIILAAR

-223 NGEQTITDGMTD
+223 NGEQPITDGMTD
-235 ASGESNRGTREKM
+235 VSGESNRETREKM

-256 ETEEKAAVNGEDD
+256 ETEERADVNGEDD

-282 SPDKVERAINMLI
+282 SPDKLELALKELVA
-295 TDGRKPRAVIITSP
+295 DGRKPRAVIITSP

-347 HETAMQQGADI
+347 HETAMKQGADI

-375 LHVMNPKL
+375 LHVMDPEL

-408 KAVAFGANNRDEF
+408 KAVAFGANNRDAF
-421 ARYGR
+421 AEYGR
-426 RLEAFAGKCDGL
+426 RLEIFAGKCDGL

-476 GTVVESGQ
+476 GTVDESGQ

-567 RLAENVPIEG
+567 RPVESVPIEG

-613 MIDSRL
+613 MIDSGL

>member
-1 MTNYRRSRM
+1 M
-10 PLQHLEDH
+10 
-18 KIGKTFFSSPSQE
+18 
-31 KPDRASPVFYIC
+31 
-43 ADVGR
+43 
-48 SLCCYKYIKVW
+48 
-59 YYITQNLCYGEK
+59 
-71 LVKEYINE
+71 KEYINE

-132 LDDMHEPEMFIA
+132 LDDMHEPAMFIA

-173 IHATCYRGDVILAAR
+173 IHATCHRGDVILAAR

-210 DYVDMRWRCGVNQ
+210 DYVNMRWRCGVNQ

-309 TYEGVISD
+309 TYEGVMSD

-322 GIVHRYGIYLIVDEA
+322 EIAHRYGIYLIVDEA

-375 LHVMNPKL
+375 LHVMNPEL

-438 RNIRLFRPDASSV
+438 RNIRLFRPDVSSV

-567 RLAENVPIEG
+567 RLAESVPIEG

-613 MIDSRL
+613 MIDSGL

-631 LCGE
+631 LCGG

>member
-1 MTNYRRSRM
+1 MLRR
-10 PLQHLEDH
+10 
-18 KIGKTFFSSPSQE
+18 KT
-31 KPDRASPVFYIC
+31 
-43 ADVGR
+43 
-48 SLCCYKYIKVW
+48 
-59 YYITQNLCYGEK
+59 
-71 LVKEYINE
+71 VKEYINE

-91 WHMPGHKRQPIEA
+91 WHMPGHKRRPLEKSDGSMCLKDDENGGQSP
-104 VQNVDNISKSRENFW
+104 QNVDNISKSRENFW

-144 DSIAEMKKVYGTFA
+144 DSLAEMKKVYGTFA

-173 IHATCYRGDVILAAR
+173 IHATCRRGDIILAAR

-210 DYVDMRWRCGVNQ
+210 DYVDMRWHCGANQ
-223 NGEQTITDGMTD
+223 SMSDRMTD
-235 ASGESNRGTREKM
+235 ACGKDDCETREG
-248 AASSEVNH
+248 
-256 ETEEKAAVNGEDD
+256 TDIRGEGD
-269 REVSERTDILGDI
+269 RETPERTDILGDI
-282 SPDKVERAINMLI
+282 SPDKLERAINTMI
-295 TDGRKPRAVIITSP
+295 ADGRKPSAVIITSP

-317 IRTIA
+317 IRIIA
-322 GIVHRYGIYLIVDEA
+322 EIAHRYGIYLIVDEA

-347 HETAMQQGADI
+347 HETAMEQGADI

-408 KAVAFGANNRDEF
+408 KAVAFGVNNKAEF
-421 ARYGR
+421 VKYGR
-426 RLEAFAGKCDGL
+426 RLEIFAEKCDSL
-438 RNIRLFRPDASSV
+438 RNIRLFRSCD
-451 KNDEICNACK
+451 ACK

-476 GTVVESGQ
+476 GTVDGSGQ
-484 KFTGVMLAEIL
+484 IFTGVMLADIL

-516 VVDSADSYDILFN
+516 VVDSVDSYDILFK
-529 AVAEIDGNL
+529 AIEEIDSGL
-538 GYEPDKTDRQELDII
+538 EYRSIVDGSRAMDII
-553 SGRRSAMPPGTAWD
+553 SGRRSAVVPGKAWD
-567 RLAENVPIEG
+567 GTSEMVPLELSVGRI
-577 AAGKVSGAFVY
+577 SGAFVY

-595 VLAPGEVVD
+595 VLAPGEIVD
-604 RQAVNGIKS
+604 ERAVCGIDT
-613 MIDSRL
+613 MIRSGL
-619 NVAGVNDGYIKV
+619 NVSGVDNGCIAV
-631 LCGE
+631 LCE

>member
-1 MTNYRRSRM
+1 MLRR
-10 PLQHLEDH
+10 
-18 KIGKTFFSSPSQE
+18 KT
-31 KPDRASPVFYIC
+31 
-43 ADVGR
+43 
-48 SLCCYKYIKVW
+48 
-59 YYITQNLCYGEK
+59 
-71 LVKEYINE
+71 VKEYINE

-91 WHMPGHKRQPIEA
+91 WHMPGHKRQPIERTCDRKCLEDD
-104 VQNVDNISKSRENFW
+104 VTGGQLSQNVDNISKSGENFW
-119 NGVYAHDF
+119 NEVYAHDF

-132 LDDMHEPEMFIA
+132 LDDMHEPELFIA
-144 DSIAEMKKVYGTFA
+144 DSLAEMRKVYGTFA

-173 IHATCYRGDVILAAR
+173 IHATCHRGDVILVAR

-210 DYVDMRWRCGVNQ
+210 DYVDMKWYSGAER
-223 NGEQTITDGMTD
+223 NGAQTIPDGMTEACSD
-235 ASGESNRGTREKM
+235 DDRETVKRTY
-248 AASSEVNH
+248 A
-256 ETEEKAAVNGEDD
+256 GDEDD
-269 REVSERTDILGDI
+269 RETLERTDILGDI
-282 SPDKVERAINMLI
+282 SPVRLELAINKLI
-295 TDGRKPRAVIITSP
+295 ADGRKPKAVIITSP

-347 HETAMQQGADI
+347 HETAMEQGADI

-375 LHVMNPKL
+375 LHVMNPEI
-383 DERVRRYLQIFQTS
+383 DERVKRYLQIFQTS

-408 KAVAFGANNRDEF
+408 KAVAFGANNRAGFVD
-421 ARYGR
+421 YGR
-426 RLEAFAGKCDGL
+426 RLEMFAKRCDSL
-438 RNIRLFRPDASSV
+438 RNIRLFRPDV
-451 KNDEICNACK
+451 NLEKIK

-476 GTVVESGQ
+476 GTVDVSGQ
-484 KFTGVMLAEIL
+484 KFTGVMLADIL

-516 VVDSADSYDILFN
+516 VVDSSESYDILFR
-529 AVAEIDGNL
+529 AIEEIDNSL
-538 GYEPDKTDRQELDII
+538 ECRVVVEDSDSVDII
-553 SGRRSAMPPGTAWD
+553 SGRKSAVVPGKAWD
-567 RLAENVPIEG
+567 EPSEMVALERSVGRI
-577 AAGKVSGAFVY
+577 SGAFVY

-595 VLAPGEVVD
+595 VLAPGEIVD
-604 RQAVNGIKS
+604 GQAVRGIETM
-613 MIDSRL
+613 MISGL
-619 NVAGVNDGYIKV
+619 NVSGIDDGSIAV
-631 LCGE
+631 LCMDPGKNDRDLSV

>member
-1 MTNYRRSRM
+1 M
-10 PLQHLEDH
+10 
-18 KIGKTFFSSPSQE
+18 
-31 KPDRASPVFYIC
+31 
-43 ADVGR
+43 
-48 SLCCYKYIKVW
+48 
-59 YYITQNLCYGEK
+59 
-71 LVKEYINE
+71 KEYINE

-132 LDDMHEPEMFIA
+132 LDDMHEPETFIA

-173 IHATCYRGDVILAAR
+173 IHATCHRGDVILAAR

-210 DYVDMRWRCGVNQ
+210 DYVDMRWRCDVNQ

-309 TYEGVISD
+309 TYEGVMSD

-322 GIVHRYGIYLIVDEA
+322 EIAHRYGIYLIVDEA

-476 GTVVESGQ
+476 GTVLESGQ

-567 RLAENVPIEG
+567 RLAESVPIEG

-613 MIDSRL
+613 MIDSGL